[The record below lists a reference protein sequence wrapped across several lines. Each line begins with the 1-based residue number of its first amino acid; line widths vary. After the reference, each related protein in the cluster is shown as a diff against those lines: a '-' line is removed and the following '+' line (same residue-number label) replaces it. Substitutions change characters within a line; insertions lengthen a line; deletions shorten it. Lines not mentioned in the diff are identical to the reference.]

1 MLARPRDT
9 NPPDC
14 PRAAT
19 NTGWSLRQGDCAASW
34 RSASVRMRI
43 TISEVLPMSDSGT
56 AAELPALRLK
66 RNEDRRLHAGHLWIF
81 SNEVDTQ
88 QTPLTKFKAGE
99 LVRVLAHNDRALG
112 LAYVNPKSLISAR
125 MLGTW
130 KIPDTAWLAARI
142 RTALSL
148 RERLYAA
155 PYYRLVYGESDGLPG
170 LVVDRYGSACVVQI
184 GTAGMER
191 LKSEIQQALEQV
203 LRCEALL
210 FKNDGST
217 RDMEGLPSYVEAA
230 KGRFDELSL
239 VVEDGLEFQVPL
251 AEGQKTGW
259 FFDQAAN
266 RRALTKYVREG
277 ARVLDVF
284 SYVGA
289 WGVRAA
295 HGGAREVLCVDS
307 SAAALELAASNGE
320 RNRPKVRNAGK
331 LTTVKG
337 DAFDVLE
344 DLAKKGTRFDLVI
357 IDPPAF
363 AKRKKDVPK
372 ALAAYKRLNQLA
384 MQLIADDGILVSHSC
399 SYHVSAE
406 EFQDA
411 IATAGRAAERH
422 LQILEAGG
430 QAPDHPVHPSI
441 PETRYLKTYF
451 CRVNDT
457 LK

>member
-1 MLARPRDT
+1 
-9 NPPDC
+9 
-14 PRAAT
+14 
-19 NTGWSLRQGDCAASW
+19 
-34 RSASVRMRI
+34 
-43 TISEVLPMSDSGT
+43 MSDLRN

-88 QTPLTKFKAGE
+88 QTPLTKFEAGE

-112 LAYVNPKSLISAR
+112 LAYVNPQSLISAR

-130 KIPDTAWLAARI
+130 KIPDAAWLAARI

-155 PYYRLVYGESDGLPG
+155 PYYRLLYGESDGLPG
-170 LVVDRYGSACVVQI
+170 LVVDRYGPACVVQI
-184 GTAGMER
+184 GTAGMEK
-191 LKSEIQQALEQV
+191 LKPQIQQALEQV

-239 VVEDGLEFQVPL
+239 IVEDGLEFQAPL

-266 RRALTKYVREG
+266 RRALTKYVRKG

-295 HGGAREVLCVDS
+295 HSGAREVLCVDS
-307 SAAALELAASNGE
+307 SAAALELAQSNAE
-320 RNRPKVRNAGK
+320 RNRVNGPTAGT
-331 LTTVKG
+331 LTTVRG

-344 DLAKKGTRFDLVI
+344 DLAKKGARFDLVVV
-357 IDPPAF
+357 DPPAF

-384 MQLIADDGILVSHSC
+384 MQVIADEGILVSCSC

-406 EFQDA
+406 ELQDA
-411 IATAGRAAERH
+411 IAKAARSADRH

-430 QAPDHPVHPSI
+430 QAPDHPVHPAI

>member
-1 MLARPRDT
+1 
-9 NPPDC
+9 
-14 PRAAT
+14 
-19 NTGWSLRQGDCAASW
+19 
-34 RSASVRMRI
+34 
-43 TISEVLPMSDSGT
+43 MSDSSN

-112 LAYVNPKSLISAR
+112 LAYVNPQSLISAR

-130 KIPDTAWLAARI
+130 KIPDAAWLAARI
-142 RTALSL
+142 RAALSL

-170 LVVDRYGSACVVQI
+170 LVIDRYGSACVVQI
-184 GTAGMER
+184 GTAGMEQ
-191 LKSEIQQALEQV
+191 LKSQIQQALEQV

-239 VVEDGLEFQVPL
+239 VVEDGLEFQAPL

-295 HGGAREVLCVDS
+295 HSGAREVLCVDS
-307 SAAALELAASNGE
+307 SAAALELAASNAE
-320 RNRPKVRNAGK
+320 RNLLEGRNGGK

-344 DLAKKGTRFDLVI
+344 DLAKKRARFDLVV

-384 MQLIADDGILVSHSC
+384 MQVIADDGILVSCSC

-406 EFQDA
+406 ELQDA
-411 IATAGRAAERH
+411 IAKAARSADRH
-422 LQILEAGG
+422 LQILEVGG
-430 QAPDHPVHPSI
+430 QGPDHPVHPAI